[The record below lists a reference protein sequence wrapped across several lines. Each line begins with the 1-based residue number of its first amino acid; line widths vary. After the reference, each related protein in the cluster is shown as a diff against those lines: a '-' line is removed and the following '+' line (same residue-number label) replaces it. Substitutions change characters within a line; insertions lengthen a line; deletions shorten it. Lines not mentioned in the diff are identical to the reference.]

1 MSNIK
6 KLKDIHG
13 NDIYPITTT
22 DAVFTSGGQSVSEY
36 LSTSLN
42 LLIQQ
47 IQNYEAKNEE
57 VRQKLMDMLDEAGLT
72 YDPNSSITDLLN
84 RFLPANSGDGDESL
98 SYDVKRISCGEYFT
112 YILKN
117 DTTAYYAGLNNS
129 YQLGINNNT
138 DVSSLTQLTSS
149 GQVYFTIDNIKQIS
163 CGGKHTFALKNDGTL
178 WAAGANGY
186 GQLGLGDTSIK
197 EMFLQVTRNINNDV
211 KQIEAGYV
219 HSVLLKNDGTVWSC
233 GGNDYGQL
241 GLSGTF
247 DQKYFNQVTSLSDI
261 IYITCSAYNTYAL
274 SANGDLYGAGFNSA
288 GQLGLGN
295 QTNSSSFV
303 RIATNVKRVAA
314 GSLNLY
320 YLKNDGTLWSTGD
333 NGYGQLGINTS
344 AANSPAMS
352 PVNVTTNVDK
362 VKDIACCMNQ
372 TVYMLKTDGT
382 VWSCGRNDYGQL
394 GMTGVNNTVFNKI
407 PTLSNIV
414 DIFSTLSYCAFALQ
428 SDGTV
433 WSWGQSKNGETGLGT
448 GNVTEPRAISINLK
462 N

>member
-47 IQNYEAKNEE
+47 IQSYEAKNEE
-57 VRQKLMDMLDEAGLT
+57 VRQKLMDMLNEAGLT

-98 SYDVKRISCGEYFT
+98 SYDVKRISCGENFT
-112 YILKN
+112 FILKN
-117 DTTAYYAGLNNS
+117 DNTAYYAGLNTS

-138 DVSSLTQLTSS
+138 NVSSLTQLTSS

-178 WAAGANGY
+178 WAAGANGS

-197 EMFLQVTRNINNDV
+197 ERFLQVTRNITNDV
-211 KQIEAGYV
+211 KQIAAGYN
-219 HSVLLKNDGTVWSC
+219 HSVLLKN
-233 GGNDYGQL
+233 
-241 GLSGTF
+241 
-247 DQKYFNQVTSLSDI
+247 
-261 IYITCSAYNTYAL
+261 
-274 SANGDLYGAGFNSA
+274 
-288 GQLGLGN
+288 
-295 QTNSSSFV
+295 
-303 RIATNVKRVAA
+303 
-314 GSLNLY
+314 
-320 YLKNDGTLWSTGD
+320 
-333 NGYGQLGINTS
+333 
-344 AANSPAMS
+344 
-352 PVNVTTNVDK
+352 
-362 VKDIACCMNQ
+362 
-372 TVYMLKTDGT
+372 DGT

-394 GMTGVNNTVFNKI
+394 GMTGVNYTVFNKI
-407 PTLSNIV
+407 STLSNIV